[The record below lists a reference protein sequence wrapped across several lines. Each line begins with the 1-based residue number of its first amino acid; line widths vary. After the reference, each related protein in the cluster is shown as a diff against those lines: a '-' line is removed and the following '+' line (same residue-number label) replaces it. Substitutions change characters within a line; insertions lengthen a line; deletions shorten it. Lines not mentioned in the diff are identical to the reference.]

1 MVAVTRAAR
10 GVCYG
15 EMPSLGVSGPE
26 WSLVVLE
33 LLGSGSEEL
42 EDKSGD
48 FAWLLLGCLGRKL
61 DVKASHSMSLSEILL
76 LI

>member
-1 MVAVTRAAR
+1 MVPGGPGAAGIR
-10 GVCYG
+10 LKR
-15 EMPSLGVSGPE
+15 E
-26 WSLVVLE
+26 
-33 LLGSGSEEL
+33 GSEEL

>member
-1 MVAVTRAAR
+1 MVPGGPGAAGIR
-10 GVCYG
+10 LKR
-15 EMPSLGVSGPE
+15 E
-26 WSLVVLE
+26 
-33 LLGSGSEEL
+33 GSEEL

-48 FAWLLLGCLGRKL
+48 FAWLLLGCLVRKL